1 MGSIGEHGFDKCKP
15 PVCAEDIDI
24 TIVSKICTDDKV
36 LHIEWIVTDKYGR
49 DIDSNIIQWSCDSK
63 NFNNMANPEN
73 STQPYKTSFDI
84 SDCEGVVYF
93 RVKIRIGS
101 GFFYGEEEVTNNS
114 ECLAPSTT
122 AVRASWCGDCPD
134 IVTTPPSYMLYAR
147 TSTIPSY
154 PVYFSFDG
162 LCWHIDDNDTE
173 IFVDNLLEGSI
184 LTDIENIYDSCDNCC
199 E

>member
-1 MGSIGEHGFDKCKP
+1 MGTIGEHGFEKCEP

-24 TIVSKICTDDKV
+24 TVSSMICTQDQV
-36 LHIEWIVTDKYGR
+36 LHIEWTVTDKYSR
-49 DIDSNIIQWSCDSK
+49 DLGSNIIQWSCDNK
-63 NFNNMANPEN
+63 NFDNTANPEN

-84 SDCEGVVYF
+84 SSCEGVVYL

-101 GFFYGEEEVTNNS
+101 SFFYGDEETTNNS
-114 ECLAPSTT
+114 QCLAPSDT
-122 AVRASWCGDCPD
+122 AVRSSWCGDCEAT
-134 IVTTPPSYMLYAR
+134 VSTPPSYMLYAR

-162 LCWHIDDNDTE
+162 LCWHIDDNNTE
-173 IFVDNLLEGSI
+173 VFISDLPEGYV
-184 LTDIENIYDSCDNCC
+184 LTDINSVYDSCDDCC